1 MGIPAVTTGGG
12 IMDVG
17 GGGGGGG
24 RVVTSPAAG
33 YTGVG
38 TISGGE
44 VGTGTPSER
53 GDIIT

>member
-12 IMDVG
+12 IIDV
-17 GGGGGGG
+17 GGGGG